1 MNWKEAIVAQSR
13 NYSEN
18 CLKVL
23 RGNVGGKNLR
33 IVGVGGEI
41 RTKYLPN
48 AGSCRTISNTSFC
61 CDISGKQA
69 YFQRIRKIKNSQLL
83 SALKNETRM

>member
-1 MNWKEAIVAQSR
+1 MKWKEAIVAQSI

-18 CLKVL
+18 CLKVP
-23 RGNVGGKNLR
+23 RGNVGGKTLR
-33 IVGVGGEI
+33 IVVVGVEI
-41 RTKYLPN
+41 RSKYLPN
-48 AGSCRTISNTSFC
+48 TGSCPTISNMSFC

-83 SALKNETRM
+83 SVLKNETRM

>member
-13 NYSEN
+13 SYSEN

-23 RGNVGGKNLR
+23 RGNVGGENR
-33 IVGVGGEI
+33 RTVGVGVEI

-48 AGSCRTISNTSFC
+48 AGSYPTISIMSFC

-69 YFQRIRKIKNSQLL
+69 YFQRLRKIKNSQLL
-83 SALKNETRM
+83 SVLKNETRM